1 MPANKDISESPAV
14 RAARRYVRMLEA
26 GQKRAHLRRGC
37 PLSNGGSVE
46 SIRDFAARVKQ
57 PYSSIQR
64 HVQSLQATGLPA
76 LSSISTGRPRTL
88 TEAEDAALVAYIVK
102 VEKASRPATKDD
114 IISAATLLRS
124 RRRPPVLSKINSGW
138 YSAWKNNHPE
148 LRQTATRPV
157 EASRLGFEAQIEEV
171 KTWYARSSEM
181 VAKQKVTASAVWN
194 GDEVGCRIGVRDG
207 RIQAPAT
214 LSETLCRPSVSCN
227 SGR

>member
-37 PLSNGGSVE
+37 ALSNGGSVE

-57 PYSSIQR
+57 PYASIQR

-76 LSSISTGRPRTL
+76 LSSIPTGRPRTL
-88 TEAEDAALVAYIVK
+88 TEAEDAALVAYIVE
-102 VEKASRPATKDD
+102 VEKAGRPATKDD

-124 RRRPPVLSKINSGW
+124 RRRPPVLSKINSSW
-138 YSAWKNNHPE
+138 YPAWIKNHPE

-157 EASRLGFEAQIEEV
+157 KASRLGFEAQVEEI

-181 VAKQKVTASAVWN
+181 AAEQKVTASAVWN
-194 GDEVGCRIGVRDG
+194 GDE
-207 RIQAPAT
+207 APAT
-214 LSETLCRPSVSCN
+214 LSETLCHPFISCN